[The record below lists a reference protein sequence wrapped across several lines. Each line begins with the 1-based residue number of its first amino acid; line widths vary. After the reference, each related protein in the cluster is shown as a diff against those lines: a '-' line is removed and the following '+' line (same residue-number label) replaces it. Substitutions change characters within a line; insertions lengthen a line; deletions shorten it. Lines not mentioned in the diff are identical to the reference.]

1 MNRTVSVS
9 KHEAEV
15 RRITNP
21 PGESDSSAE
30 TRVRISNPMTN
41 PIRHPKHEA
50 KKSPG
55 ALPCQSR
62 LTFPPYTAGSYTPG
76 QMPVSLLLSSQ
87 VQILVVRGGLQGSRG
102 RGMCAIAVPIME
114 APVQGGREHWDN

>member
-21 PGESDSSAE
+21 PGESDSSAK

-50 KKSPG
+50 RKSPG
-55 ALPCQSR
+55 VLPCRSR
-62 LTFPPYTAGSYTPG
+62 LTFPPYTAGFHFPG
-76 QMPVSLLLSSQ
+76 QMPVSMSDRKKSCLNSRAR
-87 VQILVVRGGLQGSRG
+87 VVFKVDLRTKF
-102 RGMCAIAVPIME
+102 
-114 APVQGGREHWDN
+114 